1 MRPPGR
7 QNTEESPLKFTPTR
21 LLRGCRTMLMV
32 ALFLIGFIF
41 EFLVELPFRVILAL
55 GAWRRPGA

>member
-1 MRPPGR
+1 M
-7 QNTEESPLKFTPTR
+7 KFTPIR

-41 EFLVELPFRVILAL
+41 EFLVELPFRVMLAL